1 MNNYPKT
8 ALVVNCGSSSVKFAI
23 LDPKD
28 GHVFLNGIAEALGL
42 DDARISWKFN
52 GGDKTEQ
59 SLGAG
64 ADHKKAL
71 EYLVKNVLAKD
82 QALLDSIVACGHR
95 IVQGGDIYSEPT
107 LINDEVEENIR
118 KVIPFAPLHNP
129 AHLLGIDAARASFP
143 SIPHVAVF
151 DTAFHQTMPPKAY
164 RYAIPEEYYTDLH
177 LRKYGAHGTSHMFLS
192 QEAAKLLG
200 KPVEQCNIITCH
212 LGNGASISAVK
223 GGKCIDTSMGL
234 TPLDGLIMGTR
245 CGSIDASVA
254 FFLCDKMGM
263 TPEEVK
269 EVPYS
274 ELQKVYA
281 RSGGAVLFKDYLAIE
296 DKDIAEEFGVSE
308 DLFTHEYSWTKEDVV
323 ELLKNPDKMDE
334 LKDALDFAP
343 EGIINLIVDTA
354 VELRVPDVN
363 KRQVITEATGKNI
376 NSMIANQIELDKQI
390 AEARGEK
397 ESKKPTQRRA
407 SAKTEEKTGRR
418 AG

>member
-269 EVPYS
+269 EVFNKKSGMLAVSGVSSDFRPIVAGMKEGNERCKLALEMYAYRLAKFIAS
-274 ELQKVYA
+274 YYVPLGHVDAIVFSGGVGENGPVTRKLVLKELEESFGIKIDDAANDHAKVFMGVDKQLITAPDSSVKVFVIATNEELMIA
-281 RSGGAVLFKDYLAIE
+281 RSAMGFVK
-296 DKDIAEEFGVSE
+296 
-308 DLFTHEYSWTKEDVV
+308 
-323 ELLKNPDKMDE
+323 
-334 LKDALDFAP
+334 
-343 EGIINLIVDTA
+343 
-354 VELRVPDVN
+354 
-363 KRQVITEATGKNI
+363 
-376 NSMIANQIELDKQI
+376 
-390 AEARGEK
+390 
-397 ESKKPTQRRA
+397 
-407 SAKTEEKTGRR
+407 
-418 AG
+418 

>member
-28 GHVFLNGIAEALGL
+28 GHVFLNGLAEALGL
-42 DDARISWKFN
+42 EDARISWKFN

-129 AHLLGIDAARASFP
+129 AHLLGIDAARANFP

-200 KPVEQCNIITCH
+200 KPLEQTNIITCH
-212 LGNGASISAVK
+212 LGNGASVSAVK

-245 CGSIDASVA
+245 CGSIDASVV

-269 EVPYS
+269 EVFNKKSGMLAVSGVSSDFRPIVAGYN
-274 ELQKVYA
+274 EGNERCKLALEMYA
-281 RSGGAVLFKDYLAIE
+281 YRLAKFIASYYVPLGHVDAIVLSGGVGENGPTTRKLVLKEL
-296 DKDIAEEFGVSE
+296 EESFGVKIDDAANEHAKVFMGADRKS
-308 DLFTHEYSWTKEDVV
+308 VV
-323 ELLKNPDKMDE
+323 
-334 LKDALDFAP
+334 
-343 EGIINLIVDTA
+343 
-354 VELRVPDVN
+354 
-363 KRQVITEATGKNI
+363 
-376 NSMIANQIELDKQI
+376 
-390 AEARGEK
+390 
-397 ESKKPTQRRA
+397 
-407 SAKTEEKTGRR
+407 
-418 AG
+418 

>member
-28 GHVFLNGIAEALGL
+28 GHVFLNGLAEALGL
-42 DDARISWKFN
+42 EDARISWKFN

-269 EVPYS
+269 EVFNKKSGMLAVSGVSSDFRPIVAGMMEGNERCKLALEMYAYRLAKFIAS
-274 ELQKVYA
+274 YYVPLGHVDAIVFSGGVGENGPVTRKLVLKELEESFGIKIDDAANDHAKVFMGVDKQLITAPDSSVKVFVIATNEELMIA
-281 RSGGAVLFKDYLAIE
+281 RSAMGFVK
-296 DKDIAEEFGVSE
+296 
-308 DLFTHEYSWTKEDVV
+308 
-323 ELLKNPDKMDE
+323 
-334 LKDALDFAP
+334 
-343 EGIINLIVDTA
+343 
-354 VELRVPDVN
+354 
-363 KRQVITEATGKNI
+363 
-376 NSMIANQIELDKQI
+376 
-390 AEARGEK
+390 
-397 ESKKPTQRRA
+397 
-407 SAKTEEKTGRR
+407 
-418 AG
+418 

>member
-28 GHVFLNGIAEALGL
+28 GHVFLSGLAEALGL
-42 DDARISWKFN
+42 EDARISWKFN

-200 KPVEQCNIITCH
+200 KPLEQTNIITCH
-212 LGNGASISAVK
+212 LGNGASVSAVK

-245 CGSIDASVA
+245 CGSIDASVV

-269 EVPYS
+269 EVFNKKSGMLAASGVSSDFRPIVAGYNEGNERCKLALEMYAYRLAKFIAS
-274 ELQKVYA
+274 YYVPLGHVDAIVFSGGVGENGPTTRKFVLKELEESFGVKIDDAANEHAKVFMGVDKQTISAPDSSVKVFVIATNEELMIA
-281 RSGGAVLFKDYLAIE
+281 RSAMSFVK
-296 DKDIAEEFGVSE
+296 
-308 DLFTHEYSWTKEDVV
+308 
-323 ELLKNPDKMDE
+323 
-334 LKDALDFAP
+334 
-343 EGIINLIVDTA
+343 
-354 VELRVPDVN
+354 
-363 KRQVITEATGKNI
+363 
-376 NSMIANQIELDKQI
+376 
-390 AEARGEK
+390 
-397 ESKKPTQRRA
+397 
-407 SAKTEEKTGRR
+407 
-418 AG
+418 

>member
-269 EVPYS
+269 EVFNKKSGMMAVSGVSSDFRPIVAGMKEGNERCKLALEMYAYRLAKFIAS
-274 ELQKVYA
+274 YYVPLGHVDASVFSGGVGENGPVTRRLVLKELEESFGIKIDEAANEHAKVFMGVDKQLITAPDSSVKVFVIATNEELMIA
-281 RSGGAVLFKDYLAIE
+281 RSAMSFVK
-296 DKDIAEEFGVSE
+296 
-308 DLFTHEYSWTKEDVV
+308 
-323 ELLKNPDKMDE
+323 
-334 LKDALDFAP
+334 
-343 EGIINLIVDTA
+343 
-354 VELRVPDVN
+354 
-363 KRQVITEATGKNI
+363 
-376 NSMIANQIELDKQI
+376 
-390 AEARGEK
+390 
-397 ESKKPTQRRA
+397 
-407 SAKTEEKTGRR
+407 
-418 AG
+418 